1 MLDDLFEGQGRDERD
16 VRGSRRNAQP
26 QPKGLRGLLQ
36 RVMNAFGEGD
46 DDDRG
51 PDSSGRRGRREE
63 RDRFD
68 FDD

>member
-1 MLDDLFEGQGRDERD
+1 MLDELFEGQDRYERD
-16 VRGSRRNAQP
+16 LRGSQRDAQP

-36 RVMNAFGEGD
+36 RVMNAFVEGD

-51 PDSSGRRGRREE
+51 PDRSGSRGRRE
-63 RDRFD
+63 RHRFD